1 MRRLPSEAQVT
12 SILISRASSAPGKP
26 PMPVHENT
34 IETLV
39 EAVRRVSSSLDL
51 DEVLDTIFE
60 SVKELINYS
69 AAVIVVMDAR
79 SGEVHELKTRGYAPQ
94 AIPEEFLASGS
105 GIIGWVIRN
114 GTGEIVNDV
123 KRDTRYVRARAETL
137 SEVASPIVRA
147 DGRVIGVI
155 NLEADWVNGYDE
167 RDLELLTMF
176 ASLAASAIDHTLLYR
191 QVMRQRRV
199 ESELELARKVVEGL
213 MPRAFPLIEGFDIYG
228 TTIPFREV
236 GGDYL
241 DFIESIFDRVPL
253 LVADVSGK
261 GLAAALI
268 MVSFRAYFRAT
279 VINELAMRVVMA
291 RVNRLVHD
299 TTAGERFITAFY
311 GLLDPENKRLLYINA
326 GHNPPLLLRADGTS
340 QLLDQAG
347 LPLGVFET
355 SRYSESVVDFCCGD
369 ILVLYTDGVV
379 EARNERDEEFG
390 LKRLEQVVRAAS
402 AQRAHEIVNA
412 ITAAVDAHST
422 EVGGPEDD
430 LTVSIIKVK

>member
-1 MRRLPSEAQVT
+1 
-12 SILISRASSAPGKP
+12 
-26 PMPVHENT
+26 MPVHEKT
-34 IETLV
+34 IETLI
-39 EAVRRVSSSLDL
+39 EAVRKVSSSLDL
-51 DEVLDTIFE
+51 DEVLDTIFD
-60 SVKELINYS
+60 SVKELINYA
-69 AAVIVVMDAR
+69 AAVIYVMDPR
-79 SGEVHELKTRGYAPQ
+79 SGEVHEFKTRGYR
-94 AIPEEFLASGS
+94 PESIAKDFLSTGS

-114 GTGEIVNDV
+114 RTGEIVGDV
-123 KRDTRYVRARAETL
+123 KRDARYVKVRAETR
-137 SEVASPIVRA
+137 SEVAAPIIRV

-213 MPRAFPLIEGFDIYG
+213 MPSAFPLIEGFDIYG

-241 DFIESIFDRVPL
+241 DFIDRVSDRLAL

-268 MVSFRAYFRAT
+268 MVAFRAYLRAT
-279 VINELAMRVVMA
+279 VINELAMRVVMR
-291 RVNRLVHD
+291 RVNRLVHE
-299 TTAGERFITAFY
+299 TTDAERFITTFY
-311 GLLDPENKRLLYINA
+311 GLIDPEHKRLMYINA
-326 GHNPPLLLRADGTS
+326 GHNPPLLLRSDGGNELLS
-340 QLLDQAG
+340 QGG

-355 SRYSESVVDFCCGD
+355 SRYSESVVEFRSGD

-379 EARNERDEEFG
+379 EARNQQEEEFG
-390 LKRLEQVVRAAS
+390 LKRLEEVVRAS
-402 AQRAHEIVNA
+402 SDRRAHEIVKA
-412 ITAAVDAHST
+412 ITAAVAEYSS

>member
-1 MRRLPSEAQVT
+1 MPTEDTL
-12 SILISRASSAPGKP
+12 
-26 PMPVHENT
+26 MPVHEKT
-34 IETLV
+34 IETLI
-39 EAVRRVSSSLDL
+39 EAVRKVSSSLDL
-51 DEVLDTIFE
+51 DEVLDTIFD
-60 SVKELINYS
+60 SIKELINYS
-69 AAVIVVMDAR
+69 AAVIYVMDSR
-79 SGEVHELKTRGYAPQ
+79 SGEVHEFKTRGYV
-94 AIPEEFLASGS
+94 PESISEDFLATGS

-114 GTGEIVNDV
+114 RAGEIVGDV
-123 KRDTRYVRARAETL
+123 KRDARYVKVRAETR
-137 SEVASPIVRA
+137 SEVAAPIIRA

-155 NLEADWVNGYDE
+155 NLEADVTNGYDA

-213 MPRAFPLIEGFDIYG
+213 MPRSFPLIKDFDIYG

-241 DFIESIFDRVPL
+241 DFIDSISERLVV

-268 MVSFRAYFRAT
+268 MVAFRAYFHAT
-279 VINELAMRVVMA
+279 VINELAMRVVMG
-291 RVNRLVHD
+291 RVNRLVHE
-299 TTAGERFITAFY
+299 TTDGERFITCFY
-311 GLLDPENKRLLYINA
+311 GLIDPENKRLLYISA
-326 GHNPPLLLRADGTS
+326 GHNPPLLLRANGTS
-340 QLLDQAG
+340 ELLTQGG

-355 SRYSESVVDFCCGD
+355 SRYSESVVEFRSGD

-379 EARNERDEEFG
+379 EARDQRDEEFG
-390 LKRLEQVVRAAS
+390 LKRLEEVVLAS
-402 AQRAHEIVNA
+402 SDRRAHEIVEA
-412 ITAAVDAHST
+412 ITRAVDEHSS

-430 LTVSIIKVK
+430 LTVSVIKVK

>member
-1 MRRLPSEAQVT
+1 
-12 SILISRASSAPGKP
+12 
-26 PMPVHENT
+26 MPVYEKT
-34 IETLV
+34 IETLI

-51 DEVLDTIFE
+51 DEVLDTIFD
-60 SVKELINYS
+60 SIKELIDYS
-69 AAVIVVMDAR
+69 AAVIYVIDAR
-79 SGEVHELKTRGYAPQ
+79 SGEVDEFKTRGYL
-94 AIPEEFLASGS
+94 PESISENFVATGS

-114 GTGEIVNDV
+114 GRGEIVDDV
-123 KRDTRYVRARAETL
+123 KADARYVKVRAETR
-137 SEVASPIVRA
+137 SEVAAPITRA

-155 NLEADWVNGYDE
+155 NLESDSVNGYDA

-191 QVMRQRRV
+191 QVIRQRRV

-213 MPRAFPLIEGFDIYG
+213 MPRAFPLIKDFDIYG

-241 DFIESIFDRVPL
+241 DFIDSISERLVV

-268 MVSFRAYFRAT
+268 MVAFRAFFRAT
-279 VINELAMRVVMA
+279 VINELAMRVVMG

-299 TTAGERFITAFY
+299 TTDGERFITCFY
-311 GLLDPENKRLLYINA
+311 GLIDPENKRLLYISA
-326 GHNPPLLLRADGTS
+326 GHNPPMLLRDDGTVS
-340 QLLDQAG
+340 LLTQGG
-347 LPLGVFET
+347 LPLGIFET
-355 SRYSESVVDFCCGD
+355 SRYSESVLEFRSGD

-379 EARNERDEEFG
+379 EARDHADEEFG
-390 LKRLEQVVRAAS
+390 LKRLEETVRDSS
-402 AQRAHEIVNA
+402 AGRAHEIVKA
-412 ITAAVDAHST
+412 ITKAVASYSS

-430 LTVSIIKVK
+430 LTVSVIKVK